1 MGPKIFGFGVLG
13 QKTWKI
19 IRILFFTR
27 FDSGFQKMI
36 LELEALFGR
45 ERLWDNVIIEV
56 TKWAYDIESI
66 KERKRKGITEES
78 ALNDINQ
85 RFSF

>member
-1 MGPKIFGFGVLG
+1 
-13 QKTWKI
+13 
-19 IRILFFTR
+19 
-27 FDSGFQKMI
+27 MI